1 MGETGA
7 IAGPLHGPPR
17 ARADGMPLVL
27 QAVVNAAAVALLVLA
42 VVDTAV
48 YAQGPA
54 PATLTYANRPII
66 ELRAEVIGRRPADRA
81 AAAVRVLDRV
91 VASGATPTVTTR
103 AIEGGILLVAGDENV
118 LMLAPADVDALSG
131 ETLESAARS
140 ASARLQVALAE
151 TAELHAPGRI
161 ARAALASLAI
171 TAVLAGLLWLLRRL
185 DRLFVRRFA
194 DFTERRL
201 ARAHAGVALVASQLV
216 DLGYRAARL
225 LMAAAA
231 LILVYLWLANILR
244 RFPYTRPWGESL
256 RALLV
261 TQLSAFGATLAH
273 AAPGLFA
280 VLLIIVAARWA
291 SKAVALLFDSVERG
305 RLTLP
310 GIYPDTAPPTRR
322 LIVAGV
328 WMSALAMAYP
338 YEPDSDTDGVKG
350 ISVFIGVVL
359 SFGSTGVIQ
368 HLLAGLMLTYARAA
382 HVGDFARIGD
392 VEGTIMQIG
401 PLATKM
407 RTPFGEEVTIPNAVV
422 VSQTLTNYTTNGGS
436 AAYLP
441 TSVTI
446 GYDTPWRQVEALL
459 LAAAHRTTGLR
470 DAPPATVWRVS
481 LDDYYVKYTL
491 LVAPEDPRHR
501 AEVRDRLHGHIL
513 DAFNEH
519 GVQIMS
525 PHYMADPAGAK
536 VVPPSQWYAPP
547 AAPVPAPASKL
558 SVHW

>member
-1 MGETGA
+1 VKSA
-7 IAGPLHGPPR
+7 L
-17 ARADGMPLVL
+17 
-27 QAVVNAAAVALLVLA
+27 ALLITALA
-42 VVDTAV
+42 ATGVR
-48 YAQGPA
+48 AQEPGPVAPSVAPAPRSA
-54 PATLTYANRPII
+54 PATLTYANRPIL

-91 VASGATPTVTTR
+91 AAGDTTPPVTTR
-103 AIEGGILLVAGDENV
+103 VIPGGILLVAGDENV
-118 LMLAPADVDALSG
+118 LMLAPADADALSG
-131 ETLESAARS
+131 ETLENVASTAA
-140 ASARLQVALAE
+140 ARLQTALAE
-151 TAELHAPGRI
+151 TAELHATGRMV
-161 ARAALASLAI
+161 RAALLSLLI
-171 TAVLAGLLWLLRRL
+171 TALLAGLLWLLRRL
-185 DRLFVRRFA
+185 DRVLKRRFA
-194 DFTERRL
+194 DLAEKRL
-201 ARAHAGVALVASQLV
+201 ARTPAGVALVASQLV
-216 DLGYRAARL
+216 DLGYRVARL
-225 LMAAAA
+225 LLAAAA
-231 LILVYLWLANILR
+231 LIVVYLWLANILR

-261 TQLSAFGATLAH
+261 TQVSALGAALVN

-280 VLLIIVAARWA
+280 VMLILVAARWV

-338 YEPDSDTDGVKG
+338 YVPGSDTDGVKG

-407 RTPFGEEVTIPNAVV
+407 RTAIGEEVTIPNAVV
-422 VSQTLTNYTTNGGS
+422 VSQTLTNYTPNGGGS

-459 LAAAHRTTGLR
+459 LAAARRTTGLC
-470 DAPPATVWRVS
+470 DAPPAMVWRVS

-491 LVAPEDPRHR
+491 LVTPEDPCHR
-501 AEVRDRLHGHIL
+501 AQVLDRLHGHIL

-525 PHYMADPAGAK
+525 PHYMGDPAGAK

-547 AAPVPAPASKL
+547 AAPQPAPAAKVSAR
-558 SVHW
+558 W

>member
-1 MGETGA
+1 M
-7 IAGPLHGPPR
+7 R
-17 ARADGMPLVL
+17 APSRM
-27 QAVVNAAAVALLVLA
+27 
-42 VVDTAV
+42 
-48 YAQGPA
+48 
-54 PATLTYANRPII
+54 
-66 ELRAEVIGRRPADRA
+66 
-81 AAAVRVLDRV
+81 
-91 VASGATPTVTTR
+91 TR
-103 AIEGGILLVAGDENV
+103 AVLL
-118 LMLAPADVDALSG
+118 
-131 ETLESAARS
+131 
-140 ASARLQVALAE
+140 
-151 TAELHAPGRI
+151 
-161 ARAALASLAI
+161 SLAI

-185 DRLFVRRFA
+185 DRVVARRFA
-194 DFTERRL
+194 DLTERRL
-201 ARAHAGVALVASQLV
+201 AGKSAGVALVASQLV
-216 DLGYRAARL
+216 DVGYRAVRIAL
-225 LMAAAA
+225 AATA
-231 LILVYLWLANILR
+231 LALVYLWLANVLR

-261 TQLSAFGATLAH
+261 TQLSALGATLVD

-280 VLLIIVAARWA
+280 VALIIVVARWA
-291 SKAVALLFDSVERG
+291 SKAVGLLFDSVERG

-310 GIYPDTAPPTRR
+310 GVYPDTAPPTRR
-322 LIVAGV
+322 LIIAGV

-338 YEPDSDTDGVKG
+338 YVPGSDTDGVKG

-525 PHYMADPAGAK
+525 PNYEADPEQPAI
-536 VVPPSQWYAPP
+536 VPRDQWYA
-547 AAPVPAPASKL
+547 APATPPTPPPRHMAA
-558 SVHW
+558 VRERT